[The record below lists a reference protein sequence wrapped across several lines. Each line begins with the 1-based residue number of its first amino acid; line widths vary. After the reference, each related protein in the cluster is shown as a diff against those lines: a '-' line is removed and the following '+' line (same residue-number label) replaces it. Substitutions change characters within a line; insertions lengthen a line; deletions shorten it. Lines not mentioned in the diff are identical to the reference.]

1 MLSKTSRP
9 VLDLKWGTATDHT
22 FVLENLNGGL
32 VLSQVATSLLTGK
45 NSDTNGENEDEE
57 EKKELSSS
65 GKDFGL
71 NEANLQKM
79 NMEILKAISDSK
91 DNKPLDFYK
100 VSPDISKISKGKIK
114 LTSFGW

>member
-9 VLDLKWGTATDHT
+9 VFDMKWGGATDHT

-45 NSDTNGENEDEE
+45 SFDTNDEIEDEE
-57 EKKELSSS
+57 EKKVESNS

-79 NMEILKAISDSK
+79 NMEILKAISDAK

-100 VSPDISKISKGKIK
+100 VSPDISKISKGN
-114 LTSFGW
+114 L